1 MSNPTVIE
9 INNVSK
15 KFKIH
20 HEKSVKERIV
30 GLARPQSRSNPDP
43 FWALKEVNLSIASG
57 STIGL
62 VGHNGSGKSTLLK
75 LVGGILQPTSGTVLR
90 RGRMAALL
98 ELGAGFHPD
107 LTGRENVFLNA
118 ALLGLSKAETQA
130 RFDEIVE
137 FSGIGSFIDSQVKFY
152 SSGMYVRLAFA
163 VAIHVDPDVILVDE
177 VLAVGDEPFQKK
189 CMDKIMQFQGEGRTI
204 VIVSHSSAQI
214 GQLCDR
220 VAVLNHGN
228 LIFDGNP
235 AEGLKVLREGYASLS
250 QNFGDS
256 DIALNVPVSIL
267 SASSEVGSQEGDPTL
282 RISVKVRV
290 NTPTLDWG
298 MGISVETPLGMKLF
312 GLTTFATGQSMPDA
326 VGEHQILIELPH
338 FSLGTGSYQVNVGV
352 GNSIGET
359 FHRIES
365 ATTFDIQSVGPGT
378 GFLDLKPQLRVE
390 S

>member
-1 MSNPTVIE
+1 MTTPTVIE
-9 INNVSK
+9 ISEVSK

-20 HEKSVKERIV
+20 HEKSVKERLV
-30 GLARPQSRSNPDP
+30 GLAKPQNKSKIEP
-43 FWALKEVNLSIASG
+43 FWALKDINLSIESG

-137 FSGIGSFIDSQVKFY
+137 FSGIGTFIDSQVKFY

-220 VAVLNHGN
+220 VAVLNHGQ
-228 LIFDGNP
+228 LVFDGNP
-235 AEGLKVLREGYASLS
+235 AEGLKVLREGYAALAR
-250 QNFGDS
+250 NFGDGEG
-256 DIALNVPVSIL
+256 ALDVPVSIV
-267 SASSEVGSQEGDPTL
+267 SAHSEVGTKDNSPTL
-282 RISVKVRV
+282 SIEVKVRV
-290 NTPTLDWG
+290 NHPTVDWG
-298 MGISVETPLGMKLF
+298 MGISVETPLGMKVF
-312 GLTTFATGQSMPDA
+312 GLTSFATGQSMPSSA
-326 VGEHQILIELPH
+326 GEHLVRFELPH
-338 FSLGTGSYQVNVGV
+338 FSLGTGTYQVNVGV
-352 GNSIGET
+352 GNSFGET
-359 FHRIES
+359 FQRIES
-365 ATTFDIQSVGPGT
+365 ATTFDIHSIGPGT
-378 GFLDLKPQLRVE
+378 GLLDLKPQLKVE

>member
-1 MSNPTVIE
+1 MSVPTVIE
-9 INNVSK
+9 ISQVSK

-20 HEKSVKERIV
+20 HEKSVKERLV
-30 GLARPQSRSNPDP
+30 GLAKLNGHNKPEP
-43 FWALKEVNLSIASG
+43 FWALKNVNLSISSG

-75 LVGGILQPTSGTVLR
+75 LVGGILQPTFGTVLR

-107 LTGRENVFLNA
+107 LTGRENVYLNA

-130 RFDEIVE
+130 RFEEIVE

-228 LIFDGNP
+228 LVFDGNP
-235 AEGLKVLREGYASLS
+235 AEGLKVLREGYAALS
-250 QNFGDS
+250 QNLSDEAGDL
-256 DIALNVPVSIL
+256 DVPVSIL
-267 SASSEVGSQEGDPTL
+267 TVSSEVSRTGRGPSL
-282 RISVKVRV
+282 AVSVKVRI
-290 NTPTLDWG
+290 NQPTSDWG
-298 MGISVETPLGMKLF
+298 LGISVETPLGFKLF
-312 GLTTFATGQSMPDA
+312 GLTTFATGQTMPSST
-326 VGEHQILIELPH
+326 GEHIIHFELPH
-338 FSLGTGSYQVNVGV
+338 FSLGTGTYQVNVGV

-365 ATTFDIQSVGPGT
+365 GSTFDIQSIGPGT
-378 GFLDLKPQLRVE
+378 GLLDLKPSLTVE